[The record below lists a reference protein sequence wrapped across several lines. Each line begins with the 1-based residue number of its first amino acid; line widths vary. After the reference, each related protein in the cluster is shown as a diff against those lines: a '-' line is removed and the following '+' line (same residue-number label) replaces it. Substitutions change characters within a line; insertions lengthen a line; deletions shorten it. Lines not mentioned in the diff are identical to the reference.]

1 MHQIS
6 SLPIL
11 NNLDALQTEVQRI
24 DLFKSS
30 VYLTVL
36 IPPFFQDIHDLTLL
50 FRIQEDGAAVSH
62 LWIHGKICQR
72 SYESFI
78 QITEEFKSKYLF
90 GLIGFNEYNTHWYFI
105 FLDNAFHSDDPHLQ

>member
-11 NNLDALQTEVQRI
+11 NNLDALQRI

-72 SYESFI
+72 SYVSFI